1 MIKALLTLLLLHA
14 SLFGGE
20 PALSKGAVQVA
31 DATTATAR
39 VEGDGDALKDDDVYY
54 APIEDQPEGATP
66 TVQAMAP
73 GSYVSQAKVNAFNIA
88 DGKPVEGAEIFLA
101 GQYLGRSPLQL
112 QGTVISKPLVA
123 LSARADGFDE
133 GLREAVQVPVEGVVN
148 VALADQHAAG
158 WYTKPAWVVGLGLLA
173 ASAVIYDANN
183 SAPGLSVAGGGLG
196 IIALSQLTAR
206 FVHLPGLRKRA
217 EAYNAQGAPAPPS
230 DVEP

>member
-1 MIKALLTLLLLHA
+1 MIKALLTFLM
-14 SLFGGE
+14 
-20 PALSKGAVQVA
+20 LSTAVLRA
-31 DATTATAR
+31 DVSTTAATSN
-39 VEGDGDALKDDDVYY
+39 DDALKDDDVYY

-66 TVQAMAP
+66 TVQALAP

-88 DGKPVEGAEIFLA
+88 NGKPVEGAEIFLA

-133 GLREAVQVPVEGVVN
+133 GSREAVQVPADGVVN

-158 WYTKPAWVVGLGLLA
+158 WYTTPAWVVGLGLLA
-173 ASAVIYDANN
+173 ASAVVYDANN
-183 SAPGLSVAGGGLG
+183 SAPGLAVAGGGLG

-217 EAYNAQGAPAPPS
+217 EAYNSQGAPAPPME
-230 DVEP
+230 DQP